1 MICGQASTYKI
12 DFSFWQPMVQSI
24 IMSFEKDWV
33 MREMNLPFHL
43 LCLYCLKLKRVL
55 SHFQIRA
62 WLYCKV
68 KLFCIYAS
76 RSTLTSTLVAEFM
89 ACFQPAKGKHIW
101 RNSWLQTWL
110 WRNKSPV
117 DSGNPHDPKTHGA
130 ALNPSEAI
138 HDAECS
144 TARMFI
150 YHQYSASC
158 TSCQRTSGCISR
170 CWLSSIKFFMA

>member
-1 MICGQASTYKI
+1 MICSQASTSKI

-33 MREMNLPFHL
+33 MREMNLPSHL

-89 ACFQPAKGKHIW
+89 ACCQPAKGGTPSSKHDSEGTNHPWIQGTPEILKLLGLLSTL
-101 RNSWLQTWL
+101 RKLCMMQNGAEQGCSYITSTLQ
-110 WRNKSPV
+110 
-117 DSGNPHDPKTHGA
+117 A
-130 ALNPSEAI
+130 ALVAKELLGAFQ
-138 HDAECS
+138 DAG
-144 TARMFI
+144 
-150 YHQYSASC
+150 YH
-158 TSCQRTSGCISR
+158 
-170 CWLSSIKFFMA
+170 L